1 MGQDDTK
8 HNLLFISKYPQII
21 HEFTDAMKDRDI
33 EIETA
38 INGIEAAAKIKK
50 KNYDIVIT
58 GLSLEGYNGEQI
70 ITYLNKTAPSTVC
83 IIYTTTIS
91 SAQLH
96 FFINERN
103 VFRVFLRPVD
113 FRGAFW
119 EALEEAYEY
128 HAVQVKNEE
137 DTGARRQEQEK
148 QEREIEIMDQRMRS
162 QRQARETTNRLY
174 EAGWQDLRSKNT
186 RRAALSA
193 EARGHLERIE
203 ARTIDFCSDAGRTC
217 SGIAG
222 QGGGGT
228 ADGKILYRELKH
240 DR

>member
-1 MGQDDTK
+1 MGQDYTK
-8 HNLLFISKYPQII
+8 HNLLFISKYPEII

-96 FFINERN
+96 FFINARN

-113 FRGAFW
+113 FR
-119 EALEEAYEY
+119 
-128 HAVQVKNEE
+128 
-137 DTGARRQEQEK
+137 AR
-148 QEREIEIMDQRMRS
+148 
-162 QRQARETTNRLY
+162 
-174 EAGWQDLRSKNT
+174 W
-186 RRAALSA
+186 
-193 EARGHLERIE
+193 
-203 ARTIDFCSDAGRTC
+203 
-217 SGIAG
+217 
-222 QGGGGT
+222 
-228 ADGKILYRELKH
+228 
-240 DR
+240 

>member
-113 FRGAFW
+113 IRGAFW

-162 QRQARETTNRLY
+162 QRQARETTNRYMKRL
-174 EAGWQDLRSKNT
+174 AGLTIKEYT
-186 RRAALSA
+186 PAALSA

-203 ARTIDFCSDAGRTC
+203 ARTIDFCSE
-217 SGIAG
+217 
-222 QGGGGT
+222 QGEHAAESLDKAEEVLQT
-228 ADGKILYRELKH
+228 VRSFTEN
-240 DR
+240 

>member
-148 QEREIEIMDQRMRS
+148 QEEKEP
-162 QRQARETTNRLY
+162 E
-174 EAGWQDLRSKNT
+174 
-186 RRAALSA
+186 
-193 EARGHLERIE
+193 
-203 ARTIDFCSDAGRTC
+203 DFFEEENPKH
-217 SGIAG
+217 
-222 QGGGGT
+222 Q
-228 ADGKILYRELKH
+228 KLLMRELKTLMDSDKEGAASWMAYINGAETSQERNGRNGSH
-240 DR
+240 LEY

>member
-1 MGQDDTK
+1 MGQDYTK
-8 HNLLFISKYPQII
+8 HNLLFISKYPEII

-113 FRGAFW
+113 FRGVFW

-162 QRQARETTNRLY
+162 QRQARETTNRY
-174 EAGWQDLRSKNT
+174 GEAAGRTYDQKNT
-186 RRAALSA
+186 RRRHSA
-193 EARGHLERIE
+193 RRPE
-203 ARTIDFCSDAGRTC
+203 
-217 SGIAG
+217 GIWSV
-222 QGGGGT
+222 
-228 ADGKILYRELKH
+228 LRREPSIFAVS
-240 DR
+240 RENMQQRNRWTRRRRYCRR

>member
-119 EALEEAYEY
+119 EA
-128 HAVQVKNEE
+128 

-162 QRQARETTNRLY
+162 QRQARETTNRYMKRL
-174 EAGWQDLRSKNT
+174 AGLTIKEYT
-186 RRAALSA
+186 PAALSA

-203 ARTIDFCSDAGRTC
+203 ARTIDFCSE
-217 SGIAG
+217 
-222 QGGGGT
+222 QGEHAAESLDKAEEVLQT
-228 ADGKILYRELKH
+228 VRSFTEN
-240 DR
+240 

>member
-8 HNLLFISKYPQII
+8 HNLLFISKYPEII

-70 ITYLNKTAPSTVC
+70 ITYLNKTAPSTV
-83 IIYTTTIS
+83 
-91 SAQLH
+91 
-96 FFINERN
+96 
-103 VFRVFLRPVD
+103 LRPVD

-162 QRQARETTNRLY
+162 QRQARETTNRYMKRL
-174 EAGWQDLRSKNT
+174 AGLTIKEYT
-186 RRAALSA
+186 PAALSA

-203 ARTIDFCSDAGRTC
+203 ARTIDFCSE
-217 SGIAG
+217 
-222 QGGGGT
+222 QGEHAAESLDKAEEVLQT
-228 ADGKILYRELKH
+228 VRSFTEN
-240 DR
+240 

>member
-83 IIYTTTIS
+83 IIYTTQSVRRSFIS
-91 SAQLH
+91 SS
-96 FFINERN
+96 
-103 VFRVFLRPVD
+103 
-113 FRGAFW
+113 
-119 EALEEAYEY
+119 
-128 HAVQVKNEE
+128 
-137 DTGARRQEQEK
+137 T
-148 QEREIEIMDQRMRS
+148 
-162 QRQARETTNRLY
+162 
-174 EAGWQDLRSKNT
+174 
-186 RRAALSA
+186 
-193 EARGHLERIE
+193 
-203 ARTIDFCSDAGRTC
+203 
-217 SGIAG
+217 SGM
-222 QGGGGT
+222 
-228 ADGKILYRELKH
+228 YSVYFYVR
-240 DR
+240 

>member
-8 HNLLFISKYPQII
+8 HNLLFISKYPEII

-137 DTGARRQEQEK
+137 D
-148 QEREIEIMDQRMRS
+148 IEIMDQRMRS
-162 QRQARETTNRLY
+162 QRQARETTNRYMKRL
-174 EAGWQDLRSKNT
+174 AGLTIKEYT
-186 RRAALSA
+186 PAALSA

-203 ARTIDFCSDAGRTC
+203 ARTIDFCSE
-217 SGIAG
+217 
-222 QGGGGT
+222 QGEHAAESLDKAEEVLQT
-228 ADGKILYRELKH
+228 VRSFTEN
-240 DR
+240 

>member
-8 HNLLFISKYPQII
+8 HNLLFISKYPEII

-128 HAVQVKNEE
+128 HAEQVKNEE

-162 QRQARETTNRLY
+162 QRQAISNRAQNAVPSLICIPP
-174 EAGWQDLRSKNT
+174 GWGLAILVVGGCLTEGFSKT
-186 RRAALSA
+186 LVFVVKISPPDQ
-193 EARGHLERIE
+193 LLI
-203 ARTIDFCSDAGRTC
+203 C
-217 SGIAG
+217 
-222 QGGGGT
+222 T
-228 ADGKILYRELKH
+228 AT
-240 DR
+240 

>member
-21 HEFTDAMKDRDI
+21 HEFTDA
-33 EIETA
+33 IETA

-137 DTGARRQEQEK
+137 DTGAR
-148 QEREIEIMDQRMRS
+148 S
-162 QRQARETTNRLY
+162 AR
-174 EAGWQDLRSKNT
+174 LRSWISACAVSARPE
-186 RRAALSA
+186 RR
-193 EARGHLERIE
+193 RIV
-203 ARTIDFCSDAGRTC
+203 I
-217 SGIAG
+217 
-222 QGGGGT
+222 
-228 ADGKILYRELKH
+228 
-240 DR
+240 

>member
-1 MGQDDTK
+1 MGQDYTK
-8 HNLLFISKYPQII
+8 HNLLFISKYPEII

-113 FRGAFW
+113 FRGVFW

-162 QRQARETTNRLY
+162 QRQARETTNRYMKRL
-174 EAGWQDLRSKNT
+174 AGLTIKEYT
-186 RRAALSA
+186 PAALSA

-203 ARTIDFCSDAGRTC
+203 ARTIDFCSE
-217 SGIAG
+217 
-222 QGGGGT
+222 QGEHAAESLDKAEEVLQT
-228 ADGKILYRELKH
+228 VRSLQRIKT
-240 DR
+240 

>member
-137 DTGARRQEQEK
+137 DTSARRQEQEK
-148 QEREIEIMDQRMRS
+148 QEREIEIMGSAACAVSAGQRDDES
-162 QRQARETTNRLY
+162 LY
-174 EAGWQDLRSKNT
+174 EA
-186 RRAALSA
+186 
-193 EARGHLERIE
+193 
-203 ARTIDFCSDAGRTC
+203 AGRTYDQR
-217 SGIAG
+217 IHA
-222 QGGGGT
+222 GGT
-228 ADGKILYRELKH
+228 QRRRPEGIWSVLRREPSIFAVS
-240 DR
+240 RENMQRNRWTRRRRYCRR

>member
-8 HNLLFISKYPQII
+8 HNLLFISKYPEII

-50 KNYDIVIT
+50 KNYDIVRT

-96 FFINERN
+96 FIELSRSGTYSG
-103 VFRVFLRPVD
+103 VFLRPVD

-162 QRQARETTNRLY
+162 QRQA
-174 EAGWQDLRSKNT
+174 K
-186 RRAALSA
+186 RR
-193 EARGHLERIE
+193 
-203 ARTIDFCSDAGRTC
+203 RTVI
-217 SGIAG
+217 
-222 QGGGGT
+222 
-228 ADGKILYRELKH
+228 
-240 DR
+240 

>member
-148 QEREIEIMDQRMRS
+148 QEREIDGSAHAQSAPGQRDD
-162 QRQARETTNRLY
+162 EPLY
-174 EAGWQDLRSKNT
+174 EA
-186 RRAALSA
+186 
-193 EARGHLERIE
+193 
-203 ARTIDFCSDAGRTC
+203 AGRTYDQR
-217 SGIAG
+217 IHA
-222 QGGGGT
+222 GGT
-228 ADGKILYRELKH
+228 QRGGQRASGAY
-240 DR
+240 

>member
-83 IIYTTTIS
+83 IIYTTNQFGAAS
-91 SAQLH
+91 FLH
-96 FFINERN
+96 QRAECIPCIFTSGRLPWSI
-103 VFRVFLRPVD
+103 LG
-113 FRGAFW
+113 GA
-119 EALEEAYEY
+119 
-128 HAVQVKNEE
+128 
-137 DTGARRQEQEK
+137 
-148 QEREIEIMDQRMRS
+148 
-162 QRQARETTNRLY
+162 
-174 EAGWQDLRSKNT
+174 
-186 RRAALSA
+186 
-193 EARGHLERIE
+193 
-203 ARTIDFCSDAGRTC
+203 
-217 SGIAG
+217 
-222 QGGGGT
+222 
-228 ADGKILYRELKH
+228 
-240 DR
+240 

>member
-8 HNLLFISKYPQII
+8 HNLLFISKYPEII

-33 EIETA
+33 EIDTA

-58 GLSLEGYNGEQI
+58 GLSLEGFNGEQI
-70 ITYLNKTAPSTVC
+70 ITY
-83 IIYTTTIS
+83 
-91 SAQLH
+91 LH

-162 QRQARETTNRLY
+162 QRQARETTNRYMKRL
-174 EAGWQDLRSKNT
+174 AGLTIKEYT
-186 RRAALSA
+186 PAALSA

-203 ARTIDFCSDAGRTC
+203 ARTIDFCSE
-217 SGIAG
+217 
-222 QGGGGT
+222 QGEHAAESLDKAEEVLQT
-228 ADGKILYRELKH
+228 VRSFTEN
-240 DR
+240 

>member
-8 HNLLFISKYPQII
+8 HNLLFISKYPEII

-113 FRGAFW
+113 FRGVFW

-128 HAVQVKNEE
+128 HAVQVKM
-137 DTGARRQEQEK
+137 RR
-148 QEREIEIMDQRMRS
+148 I
-162 QRQARETTNRLY
+162 QARGDRSRKSRS
-174 EAGWQDLRSKNT
+174 ARLRSWISACAVSARPE
-186 RRAALSA
+186 RR
-193 EARGHLERIE
+193 
-203 ARTIDFCSDAGRTC
+203 RTVI
-217 SGIAG
+217 
-222 QGGGGT
+222 
-228 ADGKILYRELKH
+228 
-240 DR
+240 

>member
-8 HNLLFISKYPQII
+8 HNLLFISKYPEII

-50 KNYDIVIT
+50 KNYDVVIT

-148 QEREIEIMDQRMRS
+148 QEREIEIMDQLTIK
-162 QRQARETTNRLY
+162 EYTP
-174 EAGWQDLRSKNT
+174 E
-186 RRAALSA
+186 ALSA

-203 ARTIDFCSDAGRTC
+203 ARTIDFCSE
-217 SGIAG
+217 
-222 QGGGGT
+222 QGEHAAESLDKAEEVLQT
-228 ADGKILYRELKH
+228 VRSFTEN
-240 DR
+240 